1 MPPSSCWVFC
11 STISLLSPC
20 HGPLASTAL
29 SAGSCIREVCW
40 NYPFLVIFVGVL
52 IWIDISWSCAKNLH
66 LTSQLVL
73 LAKWFKTPTP
83 LHYCKIANMT
93 ISAISTGNC
102 CPLMTRKNPMTF
114 SASVVN
120 DYVQSHLSTFSSI
133 YQGACKCS
141 FFCILINH

>member
-1 MPPSSCWVFC
+1 MSCPLRPSISFQCRPHRAGYF

-29 SAGSCIREVCW
+29 SAGSSKSEVCW
-40 NYPFLVIFVGVL
+40 NYQYLVIFVGVL
-52 IWIDISWSCAKNLH
+52 IWIDISCSCAKNLH

-83 LHYCKIANMT
+83 LYNCKTANIS
-93 ISAISTGNC
+93 ISAVSTGNC

-114 SASVVN
+114 SASVLN
-120 DYVQSHLSTFSSI
+120 DYVQSHLSTFSCI
-133 YQGACKCS
+133 YQGAC
-141 FFCILINH
+141 